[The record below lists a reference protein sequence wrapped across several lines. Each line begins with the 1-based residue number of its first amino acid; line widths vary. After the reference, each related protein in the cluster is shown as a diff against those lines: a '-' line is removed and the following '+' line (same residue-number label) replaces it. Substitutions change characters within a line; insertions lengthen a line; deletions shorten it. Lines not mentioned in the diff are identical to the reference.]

1 MEFQLRTAIA
11 NQGSSASA
19 LLYTLNPTTIKLEEF
34 ALLVTTVLADLS
46 MHAQE
51 VPMLQ
56 SKVYLFA
63 ISVHQASIA
72 TTAKEQSLLFR
83 ARLAIS
89 A

>member
-1 MEFQLRTAIA
+1 MEFQLQTAIA
-11 NQGSSASA
+11 NQGSSASE

-34 ALLVTTVLADLS
+34 ALLVTTVLADLNT
-46 MHAQE
+46 HAQE